1 MPFGIFYHI
10 PLSFIHD
17 RLSFQNEVLFRR
29 LQYDQ
34 LYNAPNET
42 IYTKLKWD
50 VIGIP
55 FLLQYRIS
63 VKPFS
68 PTIGFGKEIGIVM
81 NSDIV
86 ALTEGIEVYEEPVIT
101 SNEYIYRLQKGGW
114 FIDLGMDYYVN
125 RKLSLFSN
133 IRIQHYQ
140 NKVIS
145 YHYEDQFTFKVAD
158 GTALETFSAALHVGV
173 RF

>member
-1 MPFGIFYHI
+1 
-10 PLSFIHD
+10 
-17 RLSFQNEVLFRR
+17 
-29 LQYDQ
+29 
-34 LYNAPNET
+34 
-42 IYTKLKWD
+42 
-50 VIGIP
+50 
-55 FLLQYRIS
+55 
-63 VKPFS
+63 
-68 PTIGFGKEIGIVM
+68 
-81 NSDIV
+81 
-86 ALTEGIEVYEEPVIT
+86 
-101 SNEYIYRLQKGGW
+101 
-114 FIDLGMDYYVN
+114 MDYYVN